1 MLLFVPVVSLAFFAC
16 VSAGPAPPKR
26 RAFIPRPITSY
37 EPKDTMLRLRGGA
50 GPLDAVDTAKA
61 ASTIALVSGTL
72 HSISASK
79 LLQAY
84 GCPQTPVFEHCLRT
98 IGASVLGVGIPSWCL
113 LNGKCS
119 STNTAVG
126 LSILPWMTSLLK
138 TVVDNDGSSG
148 VKIAPQLL
156 VLLYDAFTA
165 HALFTDAEY
174 ASKALQVFCV
184 WVLANGVLLVVS
196 PKTAATSWGNNDE
209 PEDQVVSMTKTNGFG
224 LLSYG
229 AFVYALSQDINTAKS
244 LGYSLV
250 PWLIDNVS
258 RNFITKEVETY
269 GHESGPQMFWLLYF
283 IIVIASTAL

>member
-1 MLLFVPVVSLAFFAC
+1 MLSSHWLSSH
-16 VSAGPAPPKR
+16 VSA
-26 RAFIPRPITSY
+26 
-37 EPKDTMLRLRGGA
+37 LRL
-50 GPLDAVDTAKA
+50 L
-61 ASTIALVSGTL
+61 LV
-72 HSISASK
+72 
-79 LLQAY
+79 
-84 GCPQTPVFEHCLRT
+84 VEHCLRT

-126 LSILPWMTSLLK
+126 LSMLPWMTSLLK

-156 VLLYDAFTA
+156 VLLYDTFTA

-174 ASKALQVFCV
+174 AAKALQVFCV
-184 WVLANGVLLVVS
+184 WILANGVLLAVS
-196 PKTAATSWGNNDE
+196 PKTAATSWGNSDE

-229 AFVYALSQDINTAKS
+229 AFVYALSQDVDVAKA

-250 PWLIDNVS
+250 PWLIDNAS
-258 RNFITKEVETY
+258 RNFITKEVEQY
-269 GHESGPQMFWLLYF
+269 GQESGPQMFWLLYF
-283 IIVIASTAL
+283 IIVIASTVL

>member
-1 MLLFVPVVSLAFFAC
+1 MLSSHWLSSH
-16 VSAGPAPPKR
+16 VSA
-26 RAFIPRPITSY
+26 
-37 EPKDTMLRLRGGA
+37 LRL
-50 GPLDAVDTAKA
+50 L
-61 ASTIALVSGTL
+61 LV
-72 HSISASK
+72 
-79 LLQAY
+79 
-84 GCPQTPVFEHCLRT
+84 VEHCLRT

-126 LSILPWMTSLLK
+126 LSMLPWMTSLLK

-156 VLLYDAFTA
+156 VLLYDTFTA

-174 ASKALQVFCV
+174 AAKALQVFCI
-184 WVLANGVLLVVS
+184 WILANGVLLAVS
-196 PKTAATSWGNNDE
+196 PKTAATSWGNTDE
-209 PEDQVVSMTKTNGFG
+209 PDDQVVSMTKTNGFG

-229 AFVYALSQDINTAKS
+229 TFIYALSKDVDVAKA

-250 PWLIDNVS
+250 PWLIDNAS
-258 RNFITKEVETY
+258 RNFITKEVEKY